1 MSITGYGVP
10 LINGNTGVA
19 GSLLYGDYVLK
30 LAAKR
35 KDGKIIAR
43 QVMFGMSG
51 PASTGSVAELDQ
63 AASVMAGRIAK
74 LSEGV
79 VLGLFKKLGKYRN
92 DEQPTTLACKSSQWG
107 SVIASNDQRVENDD
121 ALGPYPLQAK
131 SHKVFVPWLDDKTS
145 RQDMKL
151 TVKAPVTIDSV
162 DYTLATSRFTDSQK
176 SAIEV
181 FPLQYVQG
189 VNTKCYN
196 TVANFDLVLTDTDEG
211 FGSDNQLSEVNTSI
225 VSGSDDQ

>member
-1 MSITGYGVP
+1 MSIKGYGVP

-30 LAAKR
+30 LGAKR
-35 KDGKIIAR
+35 KDGKIIMR

-51 PASTGSVAELDQ
+51 PSATGSIAELDE
-63 AASVMAGRIAK
+63 AASIMAGRIAK

-79 VLGLFKKLGKYRN
+79 IFGFFKKLGKYRN
-92 DEQPTTLACKSSQWG
+92 DESPTQLACKSSQWG
-107 SVIASNDQRVENDD
+107 SVIMSNDQRVENED
-121 ALGPYPLQAK
+121 AVGPYPLQAK
-131 SHKVFVPWLDDKTS
+131 SDKVFVPWLDDETS

-151 TVKAPVTIDSV
+151 TVKAPVTVDSV
-162 DYTLATSRFTDSQK
+162 DYTLATSRFVDSEK

-211 FGSDNQLSEVNTSI
+211 FGTDNELSEGHTSV